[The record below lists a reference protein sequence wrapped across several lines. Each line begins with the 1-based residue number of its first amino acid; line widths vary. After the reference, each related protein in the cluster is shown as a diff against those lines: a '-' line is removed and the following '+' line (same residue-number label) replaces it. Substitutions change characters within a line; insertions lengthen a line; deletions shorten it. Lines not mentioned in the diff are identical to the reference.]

1 MINPRLYS
9 KYFEALKII
18 YELNIQ
24 QHEVFN
30 LLSFRRNES
39 CQVYALLNSLYSAS
53 HTEINYYILASKP
66 PTLSFKRD
74 FNERSETRIA

>member
-1 MINPRLYS
+1 MNRITNS
-9 KYFEALKII
+9 MKI
-18 YELNIQ
+18 
-24 QHEVFN
+24 FD
-30 LLSFRRNES
+30 LLSFRRNDS
-39 CQVYALLNSLYSAS
+39 RQVYALLNSLYSAS